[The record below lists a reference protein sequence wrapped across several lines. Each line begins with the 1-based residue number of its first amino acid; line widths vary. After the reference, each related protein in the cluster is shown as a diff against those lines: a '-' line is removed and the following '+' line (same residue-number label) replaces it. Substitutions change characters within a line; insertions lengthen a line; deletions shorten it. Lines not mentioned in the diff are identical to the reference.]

1 MLYLY
6 VDSCT
11 QVPASFPKSTSLSV
25 HSLVILLAIQLGVLI
40 GTVTQLRRE
49 SSTSPDSILSG
60 FSLTPSLNRYDSQL
74 SS

>member
-6 VDSCT
+6 VDSCIP
-11 QVPASFPKSTSLSV
+11 VPASFPKLTSLSA

-49 SSTSPDSILSG
+49 SSKSPDSVLSKFSLILSRY
-60 FSLTPSLNRYDSQL
+60 RYDSQL